1 MNIHYS
7 TGNKTV
13 DAVGEMNLTGNIIP
27 EAWYRTITKNGKPCS
42 LAILLLADIVYWY
55 RPTEHRDETTQN
67 VIYKKKFRDE
77 NYLQRSYEQITEKFG
92 ISKKQAR
99 DALITLEELGVVK
112 RHFRTITV
120 SGMRHSNV
128 MYLGL
133 DPDVLKMLT
142 YPNEEPI
149 YKNVNTPLSKG
160 NDPITEL
167 SSPNDEKVGTYT
179 KTTTE
184 INLETS
190 TSAPAP
196 DANMPEIS
204 KKATSAVV
212 DEAKEIFSDLG
223 LPDKDIEAIVKASG
237 NDINKC
243 KNAKQVLEQQTI
255 RIGNITG
262 WLISAIKKDYRPL
275 SKSPS
280 VSNNSF
286 LKFQQRGYTDEQWS
300 DLENE
305 LLALSV

>member
-1 MNIHYS
+1 MNIHYT
-7 TGNKTV
+7 TGNKAV

-128 MYLGL
+128 MYLEL
-133 DPDVLKMLT
+133 NPDILKMLT
-142 YPNEEPI
+142 YPNEDPI
-149 YKNVNTPLSKG
+149 YKNVTTPLSKR
-160 NDPITEL
+160 NDHITEL
-167 SSPNDEKVGTYT
+167 ASPYDEKVETYT
-179 KTTTE
+179 KTTKE
-184 INLETS
+184 INSETS
-190 TSAPAP
+190 TSALDENPH
-196 DANMPEIS
+196 DIS
-204 KKATSAVV
+204 KKTTSTVV
-212 DEAKEIFSDLG
+212 DEAKD
-223 LPDKDIEAIVKASG
+223 V
-237 NDINKC
+237 
-243 KNAKQVLEQQTI
+243 I

-262 WLISAIKKDYRPL
+262 WLISAVKKDYRPL
-275 SKSPS
+275 SKPPS
-280 VSNNSF
+280 VTSNSF
-286 LKFQQRGYTDEQWS
+286 LKFQQREYTDEQWS
-300 DLENE
+300 DFEKE
-305 LLALSV
+305 LLALSI

>member
-1 MNIHYS
+1 MNIHYT
-7 TGNKTV
+7 TGNKAV

-128 MYLGL
+128 MYLEL
-133 DPDVLKMLT
+133 NPDILKMLT
-142 YPNEEPI
+142 YPNEDPI
-149 YKNVNTPLSKG
+149 YKNVTTPLSKR
-160 NDPITEL
+160 NDHITEL
-167 SSPNDEKVGTYT
+167 ASPYDEKVETYT
-179 KTTTE
+179 KTTKE
-184 INLETS
+184 INSETS
-190 TSAPAP
+190 TSALDENPH
-196 DANMPEIS
+196 DIY
-204 KKATSAVV
+204 KKTTSTVV
-212 DEAKEIFSDLG
+212 DEAKDVFSDLG
-223 LPDKDIEAIVKASG
+223 LPDKDIKAIVMASG

-262 WLISAIKKDYRPL
+262 WLISAVKKDYRPL
-275 SKSPS
+275 SKPPS
-280 VSNNSF
+280 VTSNSF
-286 LKFQQRGYTDEQWS
+286 LKFQQREYTDEQWS
-300 DLENE
+300 DFERE
-305 LLALSV
+305 LLALSI